1 MEFLKRLLDV
11 TIMPSGGLDN
21 PTDGGNIQIIRL
33 DQEPDTLFLVLL
45 ISALFLLLVLS
56 IRLVRRISRE
66 EKNNGDI

>member
-45 ISALFLLLVLS
+45 ISTLFLLLVLS
-56 IRLVRRISRE
+56 VRLVRRISKE
-66 EKNNGDI
+66 EKINGDI